1 MHTLANWSLLRL
13 ALLAD
18 AAASGAMGVLL
29 AAAADPLAAR
39 FGLPVALLREV
50 GLLLIPYAGLLAYL
64 ASKQTTPRL
73 PAQLIVA
80 GNVLWVIGSAALLI
94 SGLVAPTT
102 LGTAFVIAQ
111 ALIVA
116 ILAELQVL
124 GLKRQRRG
132 LSDHGIGRGVVT
144 VLPS

>member
-1 MHTLANWSLLRL
+1 MHRFANWSLLRL

-18 AAASGAMGVLL
+18 AAASGGMGVLL
-29 AAAADPLAAR
+29 ATAADPLAQW

-50 GLLLIPYAGLLAYL
+50 GLLLIPYAGLLLYL

-80 GNVLWVIGSAALLI
+80 GNVLWVLGSAMLLM
-94 SGLVAPTT
+94 SGLVAPAA

-111 ALIVA
+111 ALIIA
-116 ILAELQVL
+116 ILAELQVM
-124 GLKRQRRG
+124 GLKRQR
-132 LSDHGIGRGVVT
+132 LAAA
-144 VLPS
+144 